1 MKISRTIKI
10 NDTTELTLTTVL
22 SSTELSDAY
31 YEKEVEFDRED
42 ITYEL
47 DERSEE
53 GKEDICGM
61 KRSEITE
68 EMIECMAYEKRR
80 LMNKYDVD
88 WEYATDQAIKTVLNQ
103 EKSKKGDDAA

>member
-1 MKISRTIKI
+1 
-10 NDTTELTLTTVL
+10 
-22 SSTELSDAY
+22 
-31 YEKEVEFDRED
+31 
-42 ITYEL
+42 
-47 DERSEE
+47 
-53 GKEDICGM
+53 M

-103 EKSKKGDDAA
+103 EKSKKGDEAA